1 MMALLGYGNRK
12 RSAFANKINVSDSYL
27 SDVVN
32 LKSGPSF
39 GIILGIAENFPTANV
54 NWLLTG
60 DGDPLWGASISSEVC
75 APIYNDGIWV
85 GELLKKAGMIL
96 NSGNSMA
103 ADALARNIDYFHH
116 AIEQEL
122 RLARIEQEIEAVKRV
137 VHVAAAEKIRSQ
149 DPPEHK
155 DRLVKMRA
163 VSSFHQTNQ

>member
-1 MMALLGYGNRK
+1 MALLGYGNRK

-39 GIILGIAENFPTANV
+39 GIILGIAENFPAVNV

-60 DGDPLWGASISSEVC
+60 DGDPLWGVSISSEVG
-75 APIYNDGIWV
+75 APIYNDGDMV
-85 GELLKKAGMIL
+85 GELLKKAQMIL

-103 ADALARNIDYFHH
+103 ADALARSIDYFYH

-122 RLARIEQEIEAVKRV
+122 RLARIEQDIEAVKHFV
-137 VHVAAAEKIRSQ
+137 SVAASEKIRSQ
-149 DPPEHK
+149 DPPEQK
-155 DRLVKMRA
+155 DHLIKMRA
-163 VSSFHQTNQ
+163 GSLFHQADR